1 MCQHLIAFVVRVHY
15 HEGATEMTTVTNTKT
30 LRVTADGIGEVPVTV
45 TEQGE
50 GRSFLLLHG
59 GAGAQSMDGFAALLA
74 TQEPAR
80 VLVPTHPGFGGT
92 PRPEGLDSIR
102 SLARLYTRMLDDL
115 GLTKVT
121 VVGNSVGGWIAAE
134 IALLGS
140 PRVTGVVL
148 VDAAGL
154 ELSDAPVP
162 DFFSLTMDQVADL
175 SYYRPDAYRLD
186 LDHLPDQQKATMAAN
201 RAALGIYGGRAMADP
216 SLLDRLPSVTVPVL
230 VIWGEAD
237 RMIPVEHGRA
247 YARTIP
253 GARFLL
259 LPESGHLPQ
268 FEAPDRLLA
277 AVWDFAETAAASG
290 RNGRPGLS
298 VVGPA
303 DGEPTV
309 SGPASVR
316 IIEDGSTTSHRL
328 GMAEIVLA
336 PRADGP
342 PQHRHAKH
350 DEGFYVVSGTVRFT
364 SGERSFDAPARTLVM
379 VPPGAPHTFANP
391 GGEPAVMLNT
401 FTPDEYVQYFRD
413 LHDLTAGGQPLSEAR
428 IADVMARYGTEPA
441 EA

>member
-1 MCQHLIAFVVRVHY
+1 
-15 HEGATEMTTVTNTKT
+15 MTTATNTTT
-30 LRVTADGIGEVPVTV
+30 LHVTVDGVGPVPVTV
-45 TEQGE
+45 TERGE
-50 GRSFLLLHG
+50 GRPFLLLHG
-59 GAGAQSMDGFAALLA
+59 GAGAQSVDGFADLLA
-74 TQEPAR
+74 TQHPAR

-92 PRPEGLDSIR
+92 ARPEGLDSIR
-102 SLARLYTRMLDDL
+102 SLARLYTRLLDDL
-115 GLTKVT
+115 GLTGVT
-121 VVGNSVGGWIAAE
+121 VVGNSIGGWIAAE

-140 PRVTGVVL
+140 PRVSGVVL

-154 ELSDAPVP
+154 ELGDAPVP

-175 SYYRPDAYRLD
+175 SYYRPDAFRLD
-186 LDHLPDQQKATMAAN
+186 LDHLPDQQKALMAGN
-201 RAALGIYGGRAMADP
+201 RAALGVYAGRAMADP

-247 YARTIP
+247 YAKAIP
-253 GARFLL
+253 DARFLL
-259 LPESGHLPQ
+259 LPEAGHLPQ
-268 FEAPDRLLA
+268 FEAPDRLLT
-277 AVWDFAETAAASG
+277 AVWDFAEATAASG
-290 RNGRPGLS
+290 PDSIPGLS
-298 VVGPA
+298 VVGLA

-309 SGPASVR
+309 AGPASVR

-364 SGERSFDAPARTLVM
+364 SGEKSFDATPRTLVM
-379 VPPGAPHTFANP
+379 VPPGVPHSFANP
-391 GGEPAVMLNT
+391 GDEPAVILNT
-401 FTPDEYVQYFRD
+401 FTPDLYVQYFRD
-413 LHDLTAGGQPLSEAR
+413 LRDLAAAGQAPSPGL

-441 EA
+441 TSTAG

>member
-1 MCQHLIAFVVRVHY
+1 
-15 HEGATEMTTVTNTKT
+15 MTTVINTST
-30 LRVTADGIGEVPVTV
+30 LRVTVDGAGPVPVTV
-45 TEQGE
+45 TEHGE
-50 GRSFLLLHG
+50 GRPFLLLHG
-59 GAGAQSMDGFAALLA
+59 GAGAQSVDGFAGLLA

-92 PRPEGLDSIR
+92 PRPEGLDSVR
-102 SLARLYTRMLDDL
+102 SLARLYTRLLDDL
-115 GLTKVT
+115 GLAGVT
-121 VVGNSVGGWIAAE
+121 VVGNSIGGWIAAE

-140 PRVTGVVL
+140 PRVSGVVL

-154 ELSDAPVP
+154 ELSDSPVP

-175 SYYRPDAYRLD
+175 SYYRPDAFRLD
-186 LDHLPDQQKATMAAN
+186 LDHLPDQQKAMMAAN
-201 RAALGIYGGRAMADP
+201 RAALGVYAGRAMADP
-216 SLLDRLPSVTVPVL
+216 SLLGRLPSVTVPVL
-230 VIWGEAD
+230 AIWGEAD

-247 YARTIP
+247 YAKAIP
-253 GARFLL
+253 DARFLL
-259 LPESGHLPQ
+259 LPEAGHLPQ

-277 AVWDFAETAAASG
+277 AVRDFAGTTAATA
-290 RNGRPGLS
+290 RDAVPGIS

-303 DGEPTV
+303 DGEPAV

-364 SGERSFDAPARTLVM
+364 SGEKSFDAPPRTLVM
-379 VPPGAPHTFANP
+379 VPPGAPHSFANP
-391 GGEPAVMLNT
+391 GDEPAVILNT
-401 FTPDEYVQYFRD
+401 FTPDLYVQYFRD
-413 LHDLTAGGQPLSEAR
+413 LRDLAAAGQAPSPEL
-428 IADVMARYGTEPA
+428 IAGVMARYATEPA
-441 EA
+441 TSTAG